1 MQPGSSDPRIER
13 MYRGDRLWA
22 IVAVAVLWITV
33 LFVFFEI
40 APEAGSGVTL
50 ALILSGGL
58 VLLFNSASIFALL
71 KHYTDDKQH
80 LYGLDLHYLD
90 EKMKGKL

>member
-1 MQPGSSDPRIER
+1 MQPGSLDPRIEK
-13 MYRGDRLWA
+13 MYQGDRIWSIIA
-22 IVAVAVLWITV
+22 IVVLWLTV

-40 APEAGSGVTL
+40 APVAGSGVL
-50 ALILSGGL
+50 IALIVSGGL

-71 KHYTDDKQH
+71 RHYTEDKAH

-90 EKMKGKL
+90 IKKRGR